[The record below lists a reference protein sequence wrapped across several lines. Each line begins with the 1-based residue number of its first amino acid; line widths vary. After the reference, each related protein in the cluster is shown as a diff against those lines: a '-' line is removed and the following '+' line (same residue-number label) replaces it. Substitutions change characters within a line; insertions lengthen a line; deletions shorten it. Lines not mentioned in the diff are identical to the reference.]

1 VLNEQRVGHAGTL
14 DPMATGLLI
23 LGVGPST
30 RLLRFAQSEI
40 KRYEGAVTFGVR
52 TDSLDADG
60 AVIET
65 ATVPELSP
73 ETVNAAITGLLGE
86 QEQVPPM
93 VSAIK
98 VNGQRLHALAR
109 DGVVIERAP
118 RTITV
123 HELSLAPLDE
133 SHWSFEVT
141 CSVGTYVRVLLSDL
155 AERLGTIGHLSAL
168 RRLSSG
174 THNVRDAL
182 TYYQL
187 DERISEDAPVLLPP
201 RSFVEHLVSVT
212 VSDDEERRLRM
223 GQRVALDQRDVG
235 EIAAINEAGDLVGV
249 LRRRGEVWQPVV
261 VLPRADGTSE

>member
-1 VLNEQRVGHAGTL
+1 
-14 DPMATGLLI
+14 
-23 LGVGPST
+23 
-30 RLLRFAQSEI
+30 
-40 KRYEGAVTFGVR
+40 
-52 TDSLDADG
+52 
-60 AVIET
+60 
-65 ATVPELSP
+65 VPELSP

-109 DGVVIERAP
+109 GGVVIERAP

-123 HELSLAPLDE
+123 HELSLAPLDKTR
-133 SHWSFEVT
+133 WSFDVT

-174 THNVRDAL
+174 THHVRDAL

-187 DERISEDAPVLLPP
+187 DDRISEDASVLLPP

-212 VSDDEERRLRM
+212 VTDDEERRLRM
-223 GQRVALDQRDVG
+223 GQRVALDQHDNG
-235 EIAAINEAGDLVGV
+235 EIAAINVAGDLVGV

-261 VLPRADGTSE
+261 VLPRIDGSPE

>member
-1 VLNEQRVGHAGTL
+1 
-14 DPMATGLLI
+14 MATGLLV
-23 LGVGPST
+23 LGVGAST

-40 KRYEGAVTFGVR
+40 KRYEGVVTFGVR

-60 AVIET
+60 TVVET
-65 ATVPELSP
+65 ATVPTLSQ
-73 ETVNAAITGLLGE
+73 ETVNAAIAGLLGE
-86 QEQVPPM
+86 QEQIPPM

-109 DGVVIERAP
+109 EGVVIERAP

-123 HELSLAPLDE
+123 HELTLAPLDE
-133 SHWSFEVT
+133 SRWTFDVT

-174 THNVRDAL
+174 THHVRDAL

-187 DERISEDAPVLLPP
+187 DDRISEDATVLLPP

-212 VSDDEERRLRM
+212 VSEDEERRLRM
-223 GQRVALDQRDVG
+223 GQRVALDRKDDG

-249 LRRRGEVWQPVV
+249 VRRRGEAWQPVV
-261 VLPRADGTSE
+261 ILPRVDGTSE